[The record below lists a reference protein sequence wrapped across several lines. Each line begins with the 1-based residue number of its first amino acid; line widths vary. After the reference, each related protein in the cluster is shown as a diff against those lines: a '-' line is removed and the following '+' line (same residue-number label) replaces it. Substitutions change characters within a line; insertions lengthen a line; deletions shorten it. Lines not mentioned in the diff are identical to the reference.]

1 MSAKK
6 GILERL
12 ASGPVIGDGG
22 FVIGLEKRG
31 YVKAGAYT
39 PECVVEH
46 PDAGKLY

>member
-12 ASGPVIGDGG
+12 ASG

-31 YVKAGAYT
+31 YVRMGAYT
-39 PECVVEH
+39 PECVLEH
-46 PDAGKLY
+46 PDAGKLF

>member
-31 YVKAGAYT
+31 YVKAYT

-46 PDAGKLY
+46 PDAGKLF